1 MLRLTIAAL
10 LGAAT
15 IYYLRRIIMATRDEL
30 LTEITG
36 IKDQVVKSR
45 GEFVAKITGLE
56 EKLAAAQPI
65 TLEDLAELKSEGQV
79 SDDVNPDPVIEP
91 APVETPEVPAEPV
104 VEAPVEVETP
114 AVDETPAEDTTTA

>member
-15 IYYLRRIIMATRDEL
+15 IYYLRRLIMATRDEL
-30 LTEITG
+30 LTELTT

-45 GEFVAKITGLE
+45 GEFVARITGLE
-56 EKLAAAQPI
+56 EKLVAAQPI
-65 TLEDLAELKSEGQV
+65 TLEDLAELKAEVQA

-91 APVETPEVPAEPV
+91 TPVEPTPAEP
-104 VEAPVEVETP
+104 VETP
-114 AVDETPAEDTTTA
+114 AVDETVTAATTTA